1 MRLKIRAREP
11 LPDSARVWVCDDQ
24 TGESVELTGDLA
36 ELVLRL
42 SKEEVTTVALRITPT
57 ELDVDAEAI
66 KALQA
71 HAEERRTI
79 RS

>member
-42 SKEEVTTVALRITPT
+42 SKEEVTTVTPT